1 MNLLGFISLIVVL
14 ALAVWF
20 FGNGI
25 ESMQEESAPEQ
36 GVLQNSLDAARGAA
50 DQLGN

>member
-1 MNLLGFISLIVVL
+1 MNLFGFLSLVIVL

-20 FGNGI
+20 LGNGI
-25 ESMQEESAPEQ
+25 EEDNAPEQ
-36 GVLQNSLDAARGAA
+36 GVFQNTLDAAKGAA